1 MRNIVGGSPGG
12 RKDKSER
19 MMTFSK
25 LAKEEKGGGRD
36 GLRRLPVTPARQ
48 KESEILSPF
57 ISLPLVVQ
65 VIPDSMTFVTFD
77 SSHIIRN
84 DLCGR

>member
-1 MRNIVGGSPGG
+1 
-12 RKDKSER
+12 
-19 MMTFSK
+19 MTFSK

-48 KESEILSPF
+48 KESKILSPF

-65 VIPDSMTFVTFD
+65 VTPDSMTYDNSLRHNIRNGVCGK
-77 SSHIIRN
+77 HIITPICS
-84 DLCGR
+84 LHAPGI